1 MTHPK
6 FSLLTQVTLGLA
18 ALSAVG
24 ANADWTDFFKWSP
37 APPPAAERPPQFVL
51 LAFDGSLNNP
61 FWEESLTF
69 GKENRVPFTYFM
81 SGVYFLLDKNKDLY
95 REPTHGP
102 GKSAIGWG
110 GRSADALTKRMGY
123 LKRAYAEGNEL
134 GSHANGH
141 FDGTTWSYDDWKLEF
156 SQFPGLIF
164 DAFANNQIAPPKD
177 FDLGFGMDEV
187 KGFRAPL
194 LGQNPHLYDVLAEE
208 GFRYDTSKMAD
219 MNYWPKKEKGLWN
232 FPLAF
237 VGIAGTAKKTISM
250 DYNFFF
256 VQSGGVEEKNPI
268 KREVYRKEML
278 QTYFNYFQN
287 NYNGNRAPIHIGHHF
302 AKWNGSAY
310 WNAMKTF
317 AQTVCGLPE
326 VKCVT
331 YRELTEYM
339 ESQSPA
345 DLAAYQRGD
354 FPRLEAAVTI
364 PKVMDYPNPLAV
376 TASITDP
383 NTDAISVKLAGK
395 DAAMLA
401 AVPDLQVDWEL
412 DGTLVG
418 SGFTIPSSLIKEKMK
433 AASTLAVVLHFGEL
447 EILRSTR
454 KLTKDLINRIVY
466 DRYDFES
473 RALKGDLPEAHFR
486 ESSTIAPPLPRILR
500 PGRDMT

>member
-1 MTHPK
+1 MVYRRS
-6 FSLLTQVTLGLA
+6 SLFTRVTLGLA

-24 ANADWTDFFKWSP
+24 ANASWTDLFKWNP
-37 APPPAAERPPQFVL
+37 APPPASARPPQLVL

-69 GKENRVPFTYFM
+69 GKQNRVSFTYFM
-81 SGVYFLLDKNKDLY
+81 SGVYFLLDANKDQY
-95 REPTHGP
+95 QEPTHGI

-110 GRSADALTKRMGY
+110 GKSAESLARRMGY

-141 FDGTTWSYDDWKLEF
+141 FDGTSWTYDDWKLEF

-164 DAFANNQIAPPKD
+164 GAFANNKITPPKD
-177 FDLGFGMDEV
+177 FDLGFGMNEV
-187 KGFRAPL
+187 RGFRAPL
-194 LGQNPHLYDVLAEE
+194 LGQNPHLYEVLAEE
-208 GFRYDTSKMAD
+208 GFHYDTSKMAEMD
-219 MNYWPKKEKGLWN
+219 YWPKKEKGLWN
-232 FPLAF
+232 YPLAF
-237 VGIAGTAKKTISM
+237 VNIAGTAKKTISM

-256 VQSGGVEEKNPI
+256 VQSGGAEDKNPI
-268 KREVYRKEML
+268 KREIYRTEML
-278 QTYFNYFQN
+278 QTYFNYFQH

-317 AQTVCGLPE
+317 AQTVCGMPE

-331 YRELTEYM
+331 YRELTDYLEA
-339 ESQSPA
+339 QTPA

-354 FPRLEAAVTI
+354 FPRMESLAKI
-364 PKVMDYPNPLAV
+364 PPVMRYPDPIAV

-383 NTDAISVKLAGK
+383 NAETIGVKLAGK
-395 DAAMLA
+395 DAAALA
-401 AVPDLQVDWEL
+401 MMPDLQIDWEL
-412 DGTLVG
+412 DGALVG
-418 SGFTIPSSLIKEKMK
+418 SGFSLPSALVRYKLRPV
-433 AASTLAVVLHFGEL
+433 STLAVVLHFGEL

-454 KLTKDLINRIVY
+454 KITKGSTQELVIERFDQ
-466 DRYDFES
+466 ES

-486 ESSTIAPPLPRILR
+486 ENSRIAP
-500 PGRDMT
+500 DMT